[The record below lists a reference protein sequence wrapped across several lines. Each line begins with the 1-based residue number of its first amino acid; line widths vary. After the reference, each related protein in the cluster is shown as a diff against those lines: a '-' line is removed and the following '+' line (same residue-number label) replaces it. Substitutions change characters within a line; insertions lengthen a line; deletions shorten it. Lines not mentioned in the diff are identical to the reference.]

1 MEDAILLSECSI
13 GFKIKYFIGFIIK
26 STILFGISIF
36 ILLLKIIFSDG
47 SMDSMLFIATIVL
60 VWCVLYLAFY
70 IITEGIIKQIISGF
84 IISIIGTILT
94 VIFPPLGIVLA
105 IIGFFMMVKQII
117 DMVKMIPLLLLG
129 LLLFLLLFDN
139 ELLSYSLGGLVRL
152 PSVKFNIGFIS
163 NPINNILIDTD
174 IIFPNRIFISYPN
187 MAYLILSFIV
197 ALNLGFKYRLKD
209 AIFRQCVIFMAIPIA
224 IIIIILIRFI
234 AESIAE
240 SISGSLYNPSS
251 IQSSGLNKGKIWI
264 NSYIRADGT
273 PVAGHFRSLPRLK

>member
-94 VIFPPLGIVLA
+94 VIFPP
-105 IIGFFMMVKQII
+105 
-117 DMVKMIPLLLLG
+117 
-129 LLLFLLLFDN
+129 
-139 ELLSYSLGGLVRL
+139 
-152 PSVKFNIGFIS
+152 
-163 NPINNILIDTD
+163 
-174 IIFPNRIFISYPN
+174 
-187 MAYLILSFIV
+187 
-197 ALNLGFKYRLKD
+197 
-209 AIFRQCVIFMAIPIA
+209 
-224 IIIIILIRFI
+224 
-234 AESIAE
+234 
-240 SISGSLYNPSS
+240 
-251 IQSSGLNKGKIWI
+251 
-264 NSYIRADGT
+264 
-273 PVAGHFRSLPRLK
+273 

>member
-26 STILFGISIF
+26 STILFGISTF

-187 MAYLILSFIV
+187 IAYLILSFIV
-197 ALNLGFKYRLKD
+197 AVNLGFKYRLKD

-234 AESIAE
+234 AESIAK

-264 NSYIRADGT
+264 NSYVRADGT
-273 PVAGHFRSLPRLK
+273 SVAGHFRSIPRLK

>member
-1 MEDAILLSECSI
+1 MENAILLSECSI
-13 GFKIKYFIGFIIK
+13 GFKIKYFIGFILK
-26 STILFGISIF
+26 ATILFGISTF

-47 SMDSMLFIATIVL
+47 SIDSMLFIATIVL

-70 IITEGIIKQIISGF
+70 IITEGIIKQIITGF

-94 VIFPPLGIVLA
+94 AIFPPLGIVIA

-129 LLLFLLLFDN
+129 LLLFLLLFDT
-139 ELLSYSLGGLVRL
+139 ELLSYSFGGLVRL
-152 PSVKFNIGFIS
+152 PSVKFDISFIS
-163 NPINNILIDTD
+163 NPINNILRDAE

-187 MAYLILSFIV
+187 IAYLILSLIV
-197 ALNLGFKYRLKD
+197 AVNLGFKYRLKD

-224 IIIIILIRFI
+224 IIIIILIKFI

-240 SISGSLYNPSS
+240 SISSSLYQPSS
-251 IQSSGLNKGKIWI
+251 IQSSGLNKGKIWV
-264 NSYIRADGT
+264 NSYFRADGT
-273 PVAGHFRSLPRLK
+273 HVLGHWRGLPK

>member
-13 GFKIKYFIGFIIK
+13 GFKIKYFIGFILK
-26 STILFGISIF
+26 ATILFGISTF

-47 SMDSMLFIATIVL
+47 STDSILFIATIVL

-70 IITEGIIKQIISGF
+70 IITEGIIKQIIAGF
-84 IISIIGTILT
+84 IISIICTILT
-94 VIFPPLGIVLA
+94 SIFHILGIILA

-117 DMVKMIPLLLLG
+117 DMVKMIPLILLG
-129 LLLFLLLFDN
+129 LLLFLLLFDT

-152 PSVKFNIGFIS
+152 PSVKLNISFIS
-163 NPINNILIDTD
+163 NPINNILRDVE
-174 IIFPNRIFISYPN
+174 IIFPNKIFISYPN
-187 MAYLILSFIV
+187 IAYLILSFIV
-197 ALNLGFKYRLKD
+197 AVNLGFKYRLKD

-251 IQSSGLNKGKIWI
+251 IQSSGFNKGKVWV
-264 NSYIRADGT
+264 NSYFRTDGT
-273 PVAGHFRSLPRLK
+273 HVVGHWRGLPK

>member
-13 GFKIKYFIGFIIK
+13 GFKIKYFIGFILK
-26 STILFGISIF
+26 ATILFGISTF

-47 SMDSMLFIATIVL
+47 STDSILFIATIVL

-70 IITEGIIKQIISGF
+70 IITEGIIKQIIAGF

-94 VIFPPLGIVLA
+94 SIFHILGIILA

-117 DMVKMIPLLLLG
+117 DMVKMIPLILLG
-129 LLLFLLLFDN
+129 LLLFLLLFDT

-152 PSVKFNIGFIS
+152 PSVKLNISFIS
-163 NPINNILIDTD
+163 NPINNILRDVE

-187 MAYLILSFIV
+187 IAYLILSLIV
-197 ALNLGFKYRLKD
+197 AINLGFKYRLKD
-209 AIFRQCVIFMAIPIA
+209 AIFRQCVIFMAIPIT

-251 IQSSGLNKGKIWI
+251 IQSSGFNKGKVWV
-264 NSYIRADGT
+264 NSYFRKDGT
-273 PVAGHFRSLPRLK
+273 FVSSHFRGLPK

>member
-1 MEDAILLSECSI
+1 MENSILLNECSI
-13 GFKIKYFIGFIIK
+13 GFKIKYFIGFILK
-26 STILFGISIF
+26 VTILFGISTF

-47 SMDSMLFIATIVL
+47 SMDSMLFIASIVL
-60 VWCVLYLAFY
+60 IWCVLYLAFY
-70 IITEGIIKQIISGF
+70 IITEGIIKQIIAGF

-94 VIFPPLGIVLA
+94 AIFPFLGIILA

-129 LLLFLLLFDN
+129 LLLFLLLFDT
-139 ELLSYSLGGLVRL
+139 ELLSHFLGGLVRL
-152 PSVKFNIGFIS
+152 PSIKINISFIS
-163 NPINNILIDTD
+163 NPINNLLRDAE

-187 MAYLILSFIV
+187 IAYLILSFIV
-197 ALNLGFKYRLKD
+197 AINLGFKYRLKD

-264 NSYIRADGT
+264 NSYIRTDGT
-273 PVAGHFRSLPRLK
+273 HVIGHWRGLPK

>member
-13 GFKIKYFIGFIIK
+13 GFKIKYFIGFILK
-26 STILFGISIF
+26 ATILFGISTF

-47 SMDSMLFIATIVL
+47 STDSMLFIATIVL

-70 IITEGIIKQIISGF
+70 IITEGIIKQIIAGF
-84 IISIIGTILT
+84 IISIICTILT
-94 VIFPPLGIVLA
+94 SIFHILGIILA

-117 DMVKMIPLLLLG
+117 DMVKMIPLILLG
-129 LLLFLLLFDN
+129 LLLFLLLFDT

-152 PSVKFNIGFIS
+152 PSVKLNISFIS
-163 NPINNILIDTD
+163 NPINNILRDVE

-187 MAYLILSFIV
+187 IAYLILSFIV
-197 ALNLGFKYRLKD
+197 AVNLGFKYRLKD
-209 AIFRQCVIFMAIPIA
+209 AIFRQCVIFMAIPIT

-251 IQSSGLNKGKIWI
+251 IQSSGFNKGKVWV
-264 NSYIRADGT
+264 NSYFRKDGT
-273 PVAGHFRSLPRLK
+273 FVSSYFRGLPK

>member
-1 MEDAILLSECSI
+1 MENSILLNECSI
-13 GFKIKYFIGFIIK
+13 GFKIKYLIDFIIK
-26 STILFGISIF
+26 ATILFGISTF

-47 SMDSMLFIATIVL
+47 SMDSMLFIASIVL
-60 VWCVLYLAFY
+60 IWCVLYLAFY
-70 IITEGIIKQIISGF
+70 IITEGIIKQIIAGF
-84 IISIIGTILT
+84 IIS
-94 VIFPPLGIVLA
+94 

-129 LLLFLLLFDN
+129 LLLFLLLFDT
-139 ELLSYSLGGLVRL
+139 ELLSHFIGGLVRL
-152 PSVKFNIGFIS
+152 PSIKINISFIS
-163 NPINNILIDTD
+163 NPINNLLRDAE

-187 MAYLILSFIV
+187 IAYLILSFIV
-197 ALNLGFKYRLKD
+197 AINLGFKYRLKD

-264 NSYIRADGT
+264 NSYIRTDGT
-273 PVAGHFRSLPRLK
+273 HVIGHWRGLPK

>member
-26 STILFGISIF
+26 STILFGISTF

-60 VWCVLYLAFY
+60 IWCVLYLAFY

-152 PSVKFNIGFIS
+152 PSLKFNIGFIS

-187 MAYLILSFIV
+187 IAYLILSFIV
-197 ALNLGFKYRLKD
+197 AVNLGFKYRLKD

>member
-13 GFKIKYFIGFIIK
+13 GFKIKYFIGFILK
-26 STILFGISIF
+26 ATILFGISTF

-47 SMDSMLFIATIVL
+47 STDSILFIATIVL

-70 IITEGIIKQIISGF
+70 IITEGIIKQIIAGF
-84 IISIIGTILT
+84 IISIICTILT
-94 VIFPPLGIVLA
+94 SIFHILGIILA

-117 DMVKMIPLLLLG
+117 DMVKMIPLILLG
-129 LLLFLLLFDN
+129 LLLFLLLFDT

-152 PSVKFNIGFIS
+152 PSVKLNISFIS
-163 NPINNILIDTD
+163 NPINNILRDVE
-174 IIFPNRIFISYPN
+174 IIFPNKIFISYPN
-187 MAYLILSFIV
+187 IAYLILSLIV
-197 ALNLGFKYRLKD
+197 AINLGFKYRLKD

-251 IQSSGLNKGKIWI
+251 IQSSGFNKGKVWV
-264 NSYIRADGT
+264 NSYFRKDGT
-273 PVAGHFRSLPRLK
+273 FVSSHFRGLPK

>member
-1 MEDAILLSECSI
+1 MENSILLNECSI
-13 GFKIKYFIGFIIK
+13 GFKIKYFIGFILK
-26 STILFGISIF
+26 ATILFGISTF

-47 SMDSMLFIATIVL
+47 SMDSMLFIASIVL
-60 VWCVLYLAFY
+60 IWCVLYLAFY
-70 IITEGIIKQIISGF
+70 IITEGIIKQIIAGF

-94 VIFPPLGIVLA
+94 AIFPFLGIILA

-129 LLLFLLLFDN
+129 LLLFLLLFDT
-139 ELLSYSLGGLVRL
+139 ELLSHFLGGLVRL
-152 PSVKFNIGFIS
+152 PSIKINISFIS
-163 NPINNILIDTD
+163 NPINNLLRDAE

-187 MAYLILSFIV
+187 IAYLILSFIV
-197 ALNLGFKYRLKD
+197 AINLGFKYRLKD

-264 NSYIRADGT
+264 NSYIRTDGT
-273 PVAGHFRSLPRLK
+273 HVIGHWRGLPK

>member
-13 GFKIKYFIGFIIK
+13 GFKIKYFIGFILK
-26 STILFGISIF
+26 ATILFGISTF

-47 SMDSMLFIATIVL
+47 STDSILFIATIVL

-70 IITEGIIKQIISGF
+70 IITEGIIKQIIAGF
-84 IISIIGTILT
+84 IISIICTILT
-94 VIFPPLGIVLA
+94 SIFHILGIILA

-129 LLLFLLLFDN
+129 LLLFLLLFDT

-152 PSVKFNIGFIS
+152 PSVKLNISFIS
-163 NPINNILIDTD
+163 NPINNILRDVE

-187 MAYLILSFIV
+187 IAYLILSFIV
-197 ALNLGFKYRLKD
+197 AVNLGFKYRLKD
-209 AIFRQCVIFMAIPIA
+209 AIFRQCVIFMAIPIT

-251 IQSSGLNKGKIWI
+251 IQSSGFNKGKVWV
-264 NSYIRADGT
+264 NSYFRKDGT
-273 PVAGHFRSLPRLK
+273 FVSSHFRGLPK

>member
-1 MEDAILLSECSI
+1 MENSILLNECSI
-13 GFKIKYFIGFIIK
+13 GFKIKYLIDFIIK
-26 STILFGISIF
+26 ATILFGISTF

-47 SMDSMLFIATIVL
+47 SMDSMLFIASIVL
-60 VWCVLYLAFY
+60 IWCVLYLAFY
-70 IITEGIIKQIISGF
+70 IITEGIIKQIIAGF

-94 VIFPPLGIVLA
+94 AIFPFLGIILA

-129 LLLFLLLFDN
+129 LLLFLLLFDT
-139 ELLSYSLGGLVRL
+139 ELLSHFIGGLVRL
-152 PSVKFNIGFIS
+152 PSIKINISFIS
-163 NPINNILIDTD
+163 NPINNLLRDAE

-187 MAYLILSFIV
+187 IAYLILSFIV
-197 ALNLGFKYRLKD
+197 AINLGFKYRLKD

-234 AESIAE
+234 TESIAE

-264 NSYIRADGT
+264 NSYIRTDGT
-273 PVAGHFRSLPRLK
+273 HVIGHWRGLSK

>member
-13 GFKIKYFIGFIIK
+13 GFKIKYFIGFILK
-26 STILFGISIF
+26 ATILFGISTF

-47 SMDSMLFIATIVL
+47 STDSILFIATIVL

-70 IITEGIIKQIISGF
+70 IITEGIIKQIIAGF

-94 VIFPPLGIVLA
+94 SIFHILGIILA

-117 DMVKMIPLLLLG
+117 DMVKMIPLILLG
-129 LLLFLLLFDN
+129 LLLFLLLFDT

-152 PSVKFNIGFIS
+152 PSVKLNISFIS
-163 NPINNILIDTD
+163 NPINNILRDVE

-187 MAYLILSFIV
+187 IAYLILSFIV
-197 ALNLGFKYRLKD
+197 AVNLGFKYRLKD
-209 AIFRQCVIFMAIPIA
+209 AIFRQCVIFMAIPIT

-251 IQSSGLNKGKIWI
+251 IQSSGFNKGKVWV
-264 NSYIRADGT
+264 NSYFRKDGT
-273 PVAGHFRSLPRLK
+273 FVSSHFRGLPK

>member
-13 GFKIKYFIGFIIK
+13 GFKIKYFIGFILK
-26 STILFGISIF
+26 ATILFGISTF

-47 SMDSMLFIATIVL
+47 STDSILFIATIVL

-70 IITEGIIKQIISGF
+70 IITEGIIKQIIAGF

-94 VIFPPLGIVLA
+94 SIFHILGIILA

-117 DMVKMIPLLLLG
+117 DMVKMIPLILLG
-129 LLLFLLLFDN
+129 SLLFLLLFDT

-152 PSVKFNIGFIS
+152 PSVKLNISFIS
-163 NPINNILIDTD
+163 NPINNILRDVE

-187 MAYLILSFIV
+187 IAYLILSFIV
-197 ALNLGFKYRLKD
+197 AVNLGFKYRLKD
-209 AIFRQCVIFMAIPIA
+209 AIFRQCVIFMAIPIT

-251 IQSSGLNKGKIWI
+251 IQSSGFNKGKVWV
-264 NSYIRADGT
+264 NSYFRKDGT
-273 PVAGHFRSLPRLK
+273 FVSSHFRGLPK

>member
-13 GFKIKYFIGFIIK
+13 GFKIKYFIGFILK
-26 STILFGISIF
+26 ATILFGISTF

-47 SMDSMLFIATIVL
+47 STDSILFIATIVL

-70 IITEGIIKQIISGF
+70 IITEGIIKQIIAGF
-84 IISIIGTILT
+84 IISIICTILT
-94 VIFPPLGIVLA
+94 SIFHILGIILA

-117 DMVKMIPLLLLG
+117 DMVKMIPLILLG
-129 LLLFLLLFDN
+129 LLLFLLLFDT

-152 PSVKFNIGFIS
+152 PSVKLNISFIS
-163 NPINNILIDTD
+163 NPINNILRDVE

-187 MAYLILSFIV
+187 IAYLILSFIV
-197 ALNLGFKYRLKD
+197 AVNLGFKYRLKD
-209 AIFRQCVIFMAIPIA
+209 AIFRQCVIFMAIPIT

-251 IQSSGLNKGKIWI
+251 IQSSGFNKGKVWV
-264 NSYIRADGT
+264 NSYFRKDGT
-273 PVAGHFRSLPRLK
+273 FVSSHFRGLPK

>member
-1 MEDAILLSECSI
+1 MENAILLSECSV
-13 GFKIKYFIGFIIK
+13 GFKIKYFIGFILK
-26 STILFGISIF
+26 ATILFGISTF

-47 SMDSMLFIATIVL
+47 SIESMLFIAAIVL
-60 VWCVLYLAFY
+60 IWCVLYLAFY
-70 IITEGIIKQIISGF
+70 IITEGIIKQIITGF

-94 VIFPPLGIVLA
+94 AIFPILGIVLA

-129 LLLFLLLFDN
+129 LLLFLLLFDT

-152 PSVKFNIGFIS
+152 PSLKFDISFIS
-163 NPINNILIDTD
+163 NPINNILREAE

-187 MAYLILSFIV
+187 IAYLILSFIV
-197 ALNLGFKYRLKD
+197 AVNLGFKYRLKD

-224 IIIIILIRFI
+224 IIIIILIKFI

-240 SISGSLYNPSS
+240 SISGSLYQPSS
-251 IQSSGLNKGKIWI
+251 IQSSGFNKGKIWI
-264 NSYIRADGT
+264 NSYIRTDGT
-273 PVAGHFRSLPRLK
+273 HVLGHWRGLPK

>member
-13 GFKIKYFIGFIIK
+13 GFKIKYFIGFILK
-26 STILFGISIF
+26 ATILFGISTF

-47 SMDSMLFIATIVL
+47 STDSILFIATIVL

-70 IITEGIIKQIISGF
+70 IITEGIIKQIIAGF

-94 VIFPPLGIVLA
+94 SIFHILGIILA

-117 DMVKMIPLLLLG
+117 DMVKMIPLILLG
-129 LLLFLLLFDN
+129 LLLFLLLFDT

-152 PSVKFNIGFIS
+152 PSVKLNISFIS
-163 NPINNILIDTD
+163 NPINNILRDVE
-174 IIFPNRIFISYPN
+174 IIFPNKIFISYPN
-187 MAYLILSFIV
+187 IAYLILSLIV
-197 ALNLGFKYRLKD
+197 AINLGFKYRLKD

-251 IQSSGLNKGKIWI
+251 IQSSGFNKGKVWV
-264 NSYIRADGT
+264 NSYFRKDGT
-273 PVAGHFRSLPRLK
+273 FVSSHFRGLPK

>member
-1 MEDAILLSECSI
+1 MENAILLSECSI
-13 GFKIKYFIGFIIK
+13 GFKIKYFIGLILK
-26 STILFGISIF
+26 ATILFGISTF
-36 ILLLKIIFSDG
+36 ILLLKIIFSGG
-47 SMDSMLFIATIVL
+47 SIDSMLFIATIVL

-70 IITEGIIKQIISGF
+70 IITEGIIKQIITGF

-94 VIFPPLGIVLA
+94 AIFPPLGIVIA

-129 LLLFLLLFDN
+129 LLLFLLLFDT

-152 PSVKFNIGFIS
+152 PSIKFDISFIS
-163 NPINNILIDTD
+163 NPINNILRDAE

-187 MAYLILSFIV
+187 IAYLILSLIV
-197 ALNLGFKYRLKD
+197 AVNLGFKYRLKD

-224 IIIIILIRFI
+224 IIIIILIKFI

-240 SISGSLYNPSS
+240 SISGSLYQPSS

-264 NSYIRADGT
+264 DPYYRGGKLVT
-273 PVAGHFRSLPRLK
+273 GHWRGLPK

>member
-13 GFKIKYFIGFIIK
+13 GFKIKYFIGFILK
-26 STILFGISIF
+26 ATILFGISTF

-47 SMDSMLFIATIVL
+47 STDSILFIATIVL

-70 IITEGIIKQIISGF
+70 IITEGIIKQIIAGF

-94 VIFPPLGIVLA
+94 SIFHILGIILA

-117 DMVKMIPLLLLG
+117 DMVKMIPLILLG
-129 LLLFLLLFDN
+129 LLLFLLLFDT

-152 PSVKFNIGFIS
+152 PSVKLNISFIS
-163 NPINNILIDTD
+163 NPINNILRDVE
-174 IIFPNRIFISYPN
+174 IIFPNKIFISYPN
-187 MAYLILSFIV
+187 IAYLILSLIV
-197 ALNLGFKYRLKD
+197 AINLGFKYRLKD
-209 AIFRQCVIFMAIPIA
+209 AIFRQCVIFMAIPIT

-251 IQSSGLNKGKIWI
+251 IQSSGFNKGKVWV
-264 NSYIRADGT
+264 NSYFRKDGT
-273 PVAGHFRSLPRLK
+273 FVSSHFRGLPK

>member
-1 MEDAILLSECSI
+1 
-13 GFKIKYFIGFIIK
+13 
-26 STILFGISIF
+26 
-36 ILLLKIIFSDG
+36 
-47 SMDSMLFIATIVL
+47 MDSMLFIATIVL

-273 PVAGHFRSLPRLK
+273 PVAGHFRSLPKLK

>member
-13 GFKIKYFIGFIIK
+13 GFKIKYFIGFILK
-26 STILFGISIF
+26 ATILFGISTF

-47 SMDSMLFIATIVL
+47 STDSILFIATIVL

-70 IITEGIIKQIISGF
+70 IITEGIIKQIIAGF

-94 VIFPPLGIVLA
+94 SIFHILGIILA

-117 DMVKMIPLLLLG
+117 DMVKMIPLILLG
-129 LLLFLLLFDN
+129 LLLFLLLFDT

-152 PSVKFNIGFIS
+152 PSVKLNISFIS
-163 NPINNILIDTD
+163 NPINNILRDVE
-174 IIFPNRIFISYPN
+174 IIFPNKIFISYPN
-187 MAYLILSFIV
+187 IAYLILSFIV
-197 ALNLGFKYRLKD
+197 AVNLGFKYRLKD

-251 IQSSGLNKGKIWI
+251 IQSSGFNKGKVWV
-264 NSYIRADGT
+264 NSYFRKDGT
-273 PVAGHFRSLPRLK
+273 FVSSHFRGLPK